1 MKLLKVIT
9 IMIITYTLGFLFY
22 IKKINDFSTPK
33 TIPDADG
40 IAVWTGKGGGRLEAG
55 ANLLLQKKA
64 ERLLISGVNSEI
76 SLNKIK
82 EIISIPEKMSDCC
95 LDLDYNAKNT
105 IGNAYETTAWA
116 KALGYKH
123 IILVTS
129 AYHMPRAEIEI
140 KATTSQ
146 IKITPFPVFIQTG
159 EKWYSNSYR
168 FKRLVQE
175 YSKLLISYL
184 RYVTIE
190 PSEKEIL
197 LNNNISLIVSS
208 KIRF

>member
-40 IAVWTGKGGGRLEAG
+40 ISVWTGKGGGRLEAG

-76 SLNKIK
+76 SLDKIK

-159 EKWYSNSYR
+159 EKWYSNSDR